1 MLLKE
6 FIQVNGNTDIMIES
20 AKDEDDLKNISV
32 CVVTRIKKKIFDENS
47 KKPFVKTYTF
57 SNHDTNKFMI
67 LLQIV
72 VYPNE

>member
-1 MLLKE
+1 MARSLLNH
-6 FIQVNGNTDIMIES
+6 VNDVAERIYTS
-20 AKDEDDLKNISV
+20 KWNISV